1 MKLFYKLLFMF
12 LINLFLL
19 KVILFLV
26 SVLIIHYSEFGSH
39 LQADIILLLMNASI
53 MSQI

>member
-1 MKLFYKLLFMF
+1 MKLLRKLFTF

-19 KVILFLV
+19 KLILFLV
-26 SVLIIHYSEFGSH
+26 PDLIIHYSEFGSH
-39 LQADIILLLMNASI
+39 PQADIVLPLMSTSI